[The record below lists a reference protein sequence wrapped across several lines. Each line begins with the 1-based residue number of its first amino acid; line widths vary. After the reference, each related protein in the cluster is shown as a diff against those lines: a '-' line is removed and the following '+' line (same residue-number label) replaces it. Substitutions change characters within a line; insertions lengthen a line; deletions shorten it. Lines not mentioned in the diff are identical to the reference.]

1 MFGTRSTI
9 WLLRS
14 LQHKLTTVAELRI
27 LDARSCA
34 LPALATGSTVK
45 SLQTC
50 SGITSHAETF
60 GKRFSLPVSSSI
72 SIRLHRPGN
81 VEVAKGAL
89 EEVTFEVG
97 PALWRTKV
105 LLSSVSY
112 NTSQECLY
120 RQCSAHDEAGDRHP
134 WARALALSG
143 QGRRRWYTAN
153 CEYGTSCSL
162 PAMPCHPLRES
173 SQVAGRACLPQGERR
188 LMLS

>member
-1 MFGTRSTI
+1 MFGARSGV

-14 LQHKLTTVAELRI
+14 VYKRLLTVAELSI

-34 LPALATGSTVK
+34 LPASLATDR

-50 SGITSHAETF
+50 SGITNHAE
-60 GKRFSLPVSSSI
+60 KRFSLPVSSSI

-97 PALWRTKV
+97 PACGAQKLTF
-105 LLSSVSY
+105 SSGFH
-112 NTSQECLY
+112 NTSHDCLLD
-120 RQCSAHDEAGDRHP
+120 QCFADDEAGDRHQ

-143 QGRRRWYTAN
+143 QT
-153 CEYGTSCSL
+153 
-162 PAMPCHPLRES
+162 
-173 SQVAGRACLPQGERR
+173 
-188 LMLS
+188 